1 MCQCSPC
8 GWVGNLSPEVQECFH
23 ELCTRRCENRDGCAW
38 RAIASR
44 QTDRQ
49 TDRKTDRQT
58 ERKTGSQKTN
68 MHQEQGCGRLWA
80 AQAGFAKL
88 DGAQSEAIAEPQ
100 LHLKKALVL
109 GWKAVRISIGGDT
122 FDNWDCCNS
131 ILRANSADLRLW
143 GPLQNVCGF
152 RASAKRRS
160 SQLHGRL
167 PVCSLL
173 LQEM

>member
-8 GWVGNLSPEVQECFH
+8 GWVRNLSPEVQECFH

-49 TDRKTDRQT
+49 KDRQTDRKKDRLTKDKHASGAGLWTALSCSSWICQAWWCPVWSHCWT
-58 ERKTGSQKTN
+58 PTSFEKSFGF
-68 MHQEQGCGRLWA
+68 RL
-80 AQAGFAKL
+80 KSSTL
-88 DGAQSEAIAEPQ
+88 
-100 LHLKKALVL
+100 
-109 GWKAVRISIGGDT
+109 SIGGDT
-122 FDNWDCCNS
+122 FGNWDCCNS